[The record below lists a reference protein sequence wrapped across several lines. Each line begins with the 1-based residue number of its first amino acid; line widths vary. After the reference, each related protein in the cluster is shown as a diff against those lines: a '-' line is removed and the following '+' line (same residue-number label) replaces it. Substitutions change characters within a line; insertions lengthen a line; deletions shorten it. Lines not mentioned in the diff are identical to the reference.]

1 MKKKKISGLL
11 LALAMTVSSSFT
23 AFALPATCNGTMP
36 NDIEIKNGDGTDIV
50 QTTLGEAFGTA
61 FMDEEGIDEWYW
73 VDYGFFRRMPDC
85 PAYIVYEDAVFIMPA
100 DGYYQIS
107 IEGVWNN
114 GETKSFTTPLPAKK
128 GDTIPLINKEIKASE
143 GGGMD
148 SYLYQLGLVTDTGDG
163 GMSGMST
170 WKYRVSNESAGA
182 TTQATVPTASWAQ
195 DSKGWWIQNADGSY
209 LTNAWYQNTDGIW
222 YYMGADGYML
232 TNTTTPDGYKVGADG
247 AWIQ

>member
-1 MKKKKISGLL
+1 M
-11 LALAMTVSSSFT
+11 AMTVSSSFT

-73 VDYGFFRRMPDC
+73 VDY
-85 PAYIVYEDAVFIMPA
+85 
-100 DGYYQIS
+100 
-107 IEGVWNN
+107 
-114 GETKSFTTPLPAKK
+114 
-128 GDTIPLINKEIKASE
+128 KASE

-170 WKYRVSNESAGA
+170 WIYRVSNESAGA
-182 TTQATVPTASWAQ
+182 TTQVTVPTASWAQ
-195 DSKGWWIQNADGSY
+195 DSKGWWIQYADGSY
-209 LTNAWYQNTDGIW
+209 LTNAWYQNTDGAW
-222 YYMGADGYML
+222 YYMGVDGYML
-232 TNTTTPDGYKVGADG
+232 TNTTTPDGYKVDADG